1 MIIALAASL
10 KALIF
15 LEAKTTSAPAS
26 ARATAHPQ
34 PIPDE
39 APVTNALRP
48 SSLNEGVL
56 GKSIIYCAPC

>member
-26 ARATAHPQ
+26 ARATAHPK

-39 APVTNALRP
+39 APVTNAQGHP
-48 SSLNEGVL
+48 VL
-56 GKSIIYCAPC
+56 MKVS